1 MRPSQQLK
9 PTPSSKSATSPPSAD
24 SHELRF
30 EAIGTAWQ
38 IDTVAPLSSAVRDA
52 IRELIER
59 FDSTWSRF
67 RDDSLVCRIA
77 AGADA
82 GAGAGTGV
90 GTGAGAGRWY
100 FPPEAPALFA
110 LYRTLYEATDGAV
123 TPLVGRALENLGY
136 DRAYSLRPSGPAE
149 PVPAWEDALHW
160 DGRALTTFTPS
171 LIDVGAAGKGYL
183 VDLVAT
189 VLTEAGIAEF
199 VIDAS
204 GDIVQVGASPIRVAL
219 EHPRDPKKAIGVLEL
234 HNGALCASSTS
245 RRAWGDGLHH
255 IIDPVTGLPTTEV
268 IATWVRAADGL
279 TADGLATALFFV
291 GGPRLSG
298 YFTFTYARMF
308 SDGRVEH
315 SPDFDGELF
324 L

>member
-1 MRPSQQLK
+1 MPSQPSR
-9 PTPSSKSATSPPSAD
+9 PTPSSRSQSSSRSTPPLGHPLSAN
-24 SHELRF
+24 LRF
-30 EAIGTAWQ
+30 EAIGTPWQ
-38 IDTVAPLSSAVRDA
+38 IDTAEPLEPAVQES
-52 IRELIER
+52 IGELIER

-67 RDDSLVCRIA
+67 RDDSLVRQI
-77 AGADA
+77 
-82 GAGAGTGV
+82 AGTT
-90 GTGAGAGRWY
+90 GTWV
-100 FPPEAPALFA
+100 FPAEAAALFE

-136 DRAYSLRPSGPAE
+136 DRAYSLRPTGVTE
-149 PVPAWEDALHW
+149 PIPAWEDALQW
-160 DGRALTTFTPS
+160 DGRALTTLTPS

-183 VDLVAT
+183 VDLVAAA
-189 VLTEAGIAEF
+189 LTEAGITEF

-204 GDIVQVGASPIRVAL
+204 GDIVHAGAAPIRVAL
-219 EHPRDPKKAIGVLEL
+219 EHPRDPTKAIGVLEL
-234 HNGALCASSTS
+234 RDGALCASSSS

-255 IIDPVTGLPTTEV
+255 IIDPVTGLPTSEV

-291 GGPRLSG
+291 GASRLTGS
-298 YFTFTYARMF
+298 FEFSYARMF
-308 SDGRVEH
+308 NNGRVEH